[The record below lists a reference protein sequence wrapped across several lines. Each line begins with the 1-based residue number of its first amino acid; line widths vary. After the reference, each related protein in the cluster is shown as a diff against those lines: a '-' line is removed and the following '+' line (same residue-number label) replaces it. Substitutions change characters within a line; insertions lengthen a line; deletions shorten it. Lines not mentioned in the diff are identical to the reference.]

1 MGDQKKIG
9 AFIAQARER
18 QGISGEALARR
29 LNVDA
34 AEIAAWEDGSAYPA
48 LAQAPALARE
58 LSVSLDEL
66 FNARYHTVAEEYQA
80 PEELFLPDGPIPG
93 AEDAPEAECPAE
105 TGQQVGP
112 MPAIEERPLRSKVP
126 VLIKLLFGLC
136 LVVEGAAGI
145 VWLLSN
151 HAGAAFSLVAAAAV
165 AACLTAYFCRKLPH
179 MRRQIILLPV
189 PGVVI
194 LLLAVLLYFWR

>member
-80 PEELFLPDGPIPG
+80 PEELFLPDGPVPG
-93 AEDAPEAECPAE
+93 AEDAPEAERPAE

-112 MPAIEERPLRSKVP
+112 MQRPLRPKVP
-126 VLIKLLFGLC
+126 VLVKLLFGLC

-165 AACLTAYFCRKLPH
+165 TVCLTAYFCRKFPH

-189 PGVVI
+189 LGVVI
-194 LLLAVLLYFWR
+194 LLLAVLLYFWG